1 MKNTKNFKKFE
12 LTEVQTRKI
21 TGGEECLTGGGFVT
35 KGGTQY
41 SFSNDWRTPTSTS
54 YSAKDEFSGICC
66 D

>member
-12 LTEVQTRKI
+12 LTEVQTRNI
-21 TGGEECLTGGGFVT
+21 NGGECLTGGGFVT

-41 SFSNDWRTPTSTS
+41 SFSNDWKTSTSTS
-54 YSAKDEFSGICC
+54 YSANDEFKGTCC